1 MKFLNYIEKQFARVL
16 AVDTEFIL
24 DTTKTI
30 PESVICFCYTD
41 IFSGEVFRYWEH
53 NKKRSYQRHFDFED
67 VLLVSYNATAEVGS
81 YLKQLYGRPQNIW
94 DAYIE
99 TARLHKP
106 LRSGKGAMK
115 LLSTATNYG
124 IKDKISE
131 ADKEENLDL
140 ILRRNKFEELPFEYS
155 KEEQKQILDYCQ
167 SDTNVLAQ
175 VFIKQVEEIE
185 EKLNLKTEEQFETEL
200 WQILNRGY
208 AIGCVSLVERNG
220 IPVDVNL
227 INKFNETWPNVKN
240 NLIKR
245 FNKDINVF
253 NEDLTFSHAK
263 FDDMI
268 KRNGLDRK
276 WPRMKSGHFTTNK
289 KYIKQNLHI
298 EDLAKFNEIRTFQNM
313 TKLTSY
319 TPGNDGRVRTSFNMF
334 GTITG
339 RASPSSAKYPFSAS
353 KWARNFIKPSFGNW
367 LVYLDYKSQ
376 EPGIM
381 GYLSGD
387 KNLIQSYKSGDIYIN
402 TAKLFGYWDELAP
415 EEKKKEIRKQ
425 FKVLYLAN
433 SYGQGPKAIAEAL
446 KCSVA
451 HAKFLQNKYK
461 EIYNKYFTWNNGFIE
476 AGLNKNY
483 LTTIFGWQRHIKDL
497 FQFKDG
503 KKIDIRRS
511 LMNWPIQSHGAEILR
526 KALIDLTDENFE
538 VVALVHDAVLIQIPI
553 PEFSQ
558 RVEEAIDI
566 MQKASYQVVGGVIK
580 VDKEI
585 IKTNYKQ
592 LDNNGEPNEDQKLF
606 DEIMQEINTYTR
618 TGSNVHPDRV
628 HRPI

>member
-1 MKFLNYIEKQFARVL
+1 MRFLNYIEKQFARIL
-16 AVDTEFIL
+16 AVDTEYIT
-24 DTTKTI
+24 DTTNTI
-30 PESVICFCYTD
+30 PEKVICFCYTD
-41 IFSGEVFRYWEH
+41 VFSGEVFRYWEYD
-53 NKKRSYQRHFDFED
+53 KKKSFTPHFDFDD

-81 YLKQLYGRPQNIW
+81 YLKQLYGRPPNIW
-94 DAYIE
+94 DSLIE
-99 TARLHKP
+99 TRRLYKP

-115 LLSTATNYG
+115 LLATATNYG

-140 ILRRNKFEELPFEYS
+140 ILRRNKFKGLPFEYS

-167 SDTNVLAQ
+167 SDTDVLAQ
-175 VFIKQVEEIE
+175 VFIKQVEDIE

-208 AIGCVSLVERNG
+208 AISCVSLVERNG

-227 INKFNETWPNVKN
+227 INKFNETWPKVKN
-240 NLIKR
+240 ILIEK
-245 FNKDINVF
+245 FNKDIDVF
-253 NEDLTFSHAK
+253 NENLTFSHAK
-263 FDDMI
+263 FDELI
-268 KRNGLDRK
+268 KRNGLDRR

-289 KYIKQNLHI
+289 KYVKQNLHI
-298 EDLAKFNEIRTFQNM
+298 KDLAKFNEIRTFQNM

-319 TPGNDGRVRTSFNMF
+319 TPGYDGRVRTSLNMF

-339 RASPSSAKYPFSAS
+339 RASPSSAKYPFGAS
-353 KWARNFIKPSFGNW
+353 KWARNFIKPSYGNY

-376 EPGIM
+376 EPGVM

-387 KNLIQSYKSGDIYIN
+387 KNLIQSYESGDIYIN
-402 TAKLFGYWDELAP
+402 TAKLFGYWDELASKQ
-415 EEKKKEIRKQ
+415 EKKKIRNK
-425 FKVLYLAN
+425 FKVLYLAS
-433 SYGQGPKAIAEAL
+433 SYGQGPRAIAESL

-451 HAKFLQNKYK
+451 HAKFLQMKYHETYK
-461 EIYNKYFTWNNGFIE
+461 KYFNWNKGFIE

-483 LTTIFGWQRHIKDL
+483 LTTIYGWQRHIKDL

-511 LMNWPIQSHGAEILR
+511 LLNWPIQSHGAEILR
-526 KALIDLTDENFE
+526 KALIDLTDEHFK
-538 VVALVHDAVLIQIPI
+538 VCALVHDAVLLEIPI

-558 RVEEAIDI
+558 RLEEAKDI
-566 MQKASYQVVGGVIK
+566 MQKASFEVVGGVIK
-580 VDKEI
+580 VDHEI

-592 LDNNGEPNEDQKLF
+592 LDDNGEPNDDQKLY
-606 DEIMQEINTYTR
+606 DDIMNEINTYTR
-618 TGSNVHPDRV
+618 TGPNVHP
-628 HRPI
+628 H

>member
-1 MKFLNYIEKQFARVL
+1 MRFLNYIEKQFARIL
-16 AVDTEFIL
+16 AVDTEYIT
-24 DTTKTI
+24 DTTNTI
-30 PESVICFCYTD
+30 PEKVICFCYTD
-41 IFSGEVFRYWEH
+41 VFSGEVFRYWEYD
-53 NKKRSYQRHFDFED
+53 KKKSFTPHFDFDD

-81 YLKQLYGRPQNIW
+81 YLKQLYGRPPNIW
-94 DAYIE
+94 DSLIE
-99 TARLHKP
+99 TRRLYKP

-115 LLSTATNYG
+115 LLATATNYG

-140 ILRRNKFEELPFEYS
+140 ILRRNKFKELPFEYS

-167 SDTNVLAQ
+167 SDTDVLAQ
-175 VFIKQVEEIE
+175 VFIKQVEDIE

-208 AIGCVSLVERNG
+208 AISCVSLVERNG

-227 INKFNETWPNVKN
+227 INKFNETWPKVKN
-240 NLIKR
+240 ILIEK
-245 FNKDINVF
+245 FNKDIDVF
-253 NEDLTFSHAK
+253 NENLTFSHAK
-263 FDDMI
+263 FDELI
-268 KRNGLDRK
+268 KRNGLDRR
-276 WPRMKSGHFTTNK
+276 WPRMKSVHFTTNK
-289 KYIKQNLHI
+289 KYVKQNLHI
-298 EDLAKFNEIRTFQNM
+298 KDLAKFNEIRTFQNM

-319 TPGNDGRVRTSFNMF
+319 TPGYDGRVRTSLNMF

-339 RASPSSAKYPFSAS
+339 RASPSSAKYPFGAS
-353 KWARNFIKPSFGNW
+353 KWARNFIKPSYGNY

-376 EPGIM
+376 EPGVM

-387 KNLIQSYKSGDIYIN
+387 KNLIQSYESGDIYIN
-402 TAKLFGYWDELAP
+402 TAKLFGYWDELASKQ
-415 EEKKKEIRKQ
+415 EKKKIRNK
-425 FKVLYLAN
+425 FKVLYLAS
-433 SYGQGPKAIAEAL
+433 SYGQGPRAIAESL

-451 HAKFLQNKYK
+451 HAKFLQMKYHETYK
-461 EIYNKYFTWNNGFIE
+461 KYFNWNKGFIE

-483 LTTIFGWQRHIKDL
+483 LTTIYGWQRHIKDL

-511 LMNWPIQSHGAEILR
+511 LLNWPIQSHGAEILR

-538 VVALVHDAVLIQIPI
+538 VCALVHDAVLIQIPI

-558 RVEEAIDI
+558 RLEEAKDI
-566 MQKASYQVVGGVIK
+566 MQKASFEVVGGVIK
-580 VDKEI
+580 VDHEI

-592 LDNNGEPNEDQKLF
+592 LDDNGEPNDDQKLY
-606 DEIMQEINTYTR
+606 DDIMNEINTYTR
-618 TGSNVHPDRV
+618 TGPNVHP
-628 HRPI
+628 H

>member
-1 MKFLNYIEKQFARVL
+1 MRFLNYIEKQFARIL
-16 AVDTEFIL
+16 AVDTEYIT
-24 DTTKTI
+24 DTTNTI
-30 PESVICFCYTD
+30 PEKVICFCYTD
-41 IFSGEVFRYWEH
+41 VFSGEVFRYWEYD
-53 NKKRSYQRHFDFED
+53 KKKSFTPHFDFDD

-81 YLKQLYGRPQNIW
+81 YLKQLYGRPPNIW
-94 DAYIE
+94 DSLIE
-99 TARLHKP
+99 TRRLYKP

-115 LLSTATNYG
+115 LLATATNYG

-140 ILRRNKFEELPFEYS
+140 ILRRNKFKGLPFEYS

-167 SDTNVLAQ
+167 SDTDVLAQ
-175 VFIKQVEEIE
+175 VFIKQVEDIE

-208 AIGCVSLVERNG
+208 AISCVSLVERNG

-227 INKFNETWPNVKN
+227 INKFNETWPKVKN
-240 NLIKR
+240 ILIEK
-245 FNKDINVF
+245 FNKDIDVF
-253 NEDLTFSHAK
+253 NENLTFSHAK
-263 FDDMI
+263 FDELI
-268 KRNGLDRK
+268 KRNGLDRR

-289 KYIKQNLHI
+289 KYVKQNLHI
-298 EDLAKFNEIRTFQNM
+298 KDLAKFNEIRTFQNM

-319 TPGNDGRVRTSFNMF
+319 TPGYDGRVRTSLNMF

-339 RASPSSAKYPFSAS
+339 RASPSSAKYPFGAS
-353 KWARNFIKPSFGNW
+353 KWARNFIKPSYGNY

-376 EPGIM
+376 EPGVM

-387 KNLIQSYKSGDIYIN
+387 KNLIQSYESGDIYIN
-402 TAKLFGYWDELAP
+402 TAKLFGYWDELASKQ
-415 EEKKKEIRKQ
+415 EKKKIRNK
-425 FKVLYLAN
+425 FKVLYLAS
-433 SYGQGPKAIAEAL
+433 SYGQGPRAIAESL

-451 HAKFLQNKYK
+451 HAKFLQMKYHETYK
-461 EIYNKYFTWNNGFIE
+461 KYFNWNKGFIE

-483 LTTIFGWQRHIKDL
+483 LTTIYGWQRHIKDL

-511 LMNWPIQSHGAEILR
+511 LLNWPIQSHGAEILR

-538 VVALVHDAVLIQIPI
+538 VCALVHDAVLIQIPI

-558 RVEEAIDI
+558 RLEEAKDI
-566 MQKASYQVVGGVIK
+566 MQKASFEVVGGVIK
-580 VDKEI
+580 VDHEI

-592 LDNNGEPNEDQKLF
+592 LDDNGEPNDDQKLY
-606 DEIMQEINTYTR
+606 DDIMNEINTYTR
-618 TGSNVHPDRV
+618 TGPNVHP
-628 HRPI
+628 H

>member
-1 MKFLNYIEKQFARVL
+1 MRFLNYIEKQFARIL
-16 AVDTEFIL
+16 AVDTEYIT
-24 DTTKTI
+24 DTTNTI
-30 PESVICFCYTD
+30 PEKVICFCYTD
-41 IFSGEVFRYWEH
+41 VFSGEVFRYWEYD
-53 NKKRSYQRHFDFED
+53 KKKSFTPHFDFDD
-67 VLLVSYNATAEVGS
+67 VLLVSYNATAGVGS
-81 YLKQLYGRPQNIW
+81 YLKQLYGRPPNIW
-94 DAYIE
+94 DSLIE
-99 TARLHKP
+99 TRRLYKP

-115 LLSTATNYG
+115 LLATATNYG

-140 ILRRNKFEELPFEYS
+140 ILRRNKFKELPFEYS

-167 SDTNVLAQ
+167 SDTDVLAQ
-175 VFIKQVEEIE
+175 VFIKQVEDIE

-208 AIGCVSLVERNG
+208 AISCVSLVERNG

-227 INKFNETWPNVKN
+227 INKFNETWPKVKN
-240 NLIKR
+240 ILIEK
-245 FNKDINVF
+245 FNKDIDVF
-253 NEDLTFSHAK
+253 NENLTFSHAK
-263 FDDMI
+263 FDELI
-268 KRNGLDRK
+268 KRNGLDRR

-289 KYIKQNLHI
+289 KYVKQNLHI
-298 EDLAKFNEIRTFQNM
+298 KDLAKFNEIRTFQNM

-319 TPGNDGRVRTSFNMF
+319 TPGYDGRVRTSLNMF

-339 RASPSSAKYPFSAS
+339 RASPSSAKYPFGAS
-353 KWARNFIKPSFGNW
+353 KWARNFIKPSYGNY

-376 EPGIM
+376 EPGVM

-387 KNLIQSYKSGDIYIN
+387 KNLIQSYESGDIYIN
-402 TAKLFGYWDELAP
+402 TAKLFGYWDELASKQ
-415 EEKKKEIRKQ
+415 EKKKIRNK
-425 FKVLYLAN
+425 FKVLYLAS
-433 SYGQGPKAIAEAL
+433 SYGQGPRAIAESL

-451 HAKFLQNKYK
+451 HAKFLQMKYHETYK
-461 EIYNKYFTWNNGFIE
+461 KYFNWNKGFIE

-483 LTTIFGWQRHIKDL
+483 LTTIYGWQRHIKDL

-511 LMNWPIQSHGAEILR
+511 LLNWPIQSHGAEILR

-538 VVALVHDAVLIQIPI
+538 VCALVHDAVLIQIPI

-558 RVEEAIDI
+558 RLEEAKDI
-566 MQKASYQVVGGVIK
+566 MQKASFEVVGGVIK
-580 VDKEI
+580 VDHEI

-592 LDNNGEPNEDQKLF
+592 LDDNGEPNDDQKLY
-606 DEIMQEINTYTR
+606 DDIMNEINTYTR
-618 TGSNVHPDRV
+618 TGPNVHP
-628 HRPI
+628 H

>member
-253 NEDLTFSHAK
+253 NEDLTFSQTRIVHSI
-263 FDDMI
+263 F
-268 KRNGLDRK
+268 
-276 WPRMKSGHFTTNK
+276 FTN
-289 KYIKQNLHI
+289 
-298 EDLAKFNEIRTFQNM
+298 
-313 TKLTSY
+313 
-319 TPGNDGRVRTSFNMF
+319 
-334 GTITG
+334 
-339 RASPSSAKYPFSAS
+339 
-353 KWARNFIKPSFGNW
+353 
-367 LVYLDYKSQ
+367 
-376 EPGIM
+376 
-381 GYLSGD
+381 
-387 KNLIQSYKSGDIYIN
+387 
-402 TAKLFGYWDELAP
+402 
-415 EEKKKEIRKQ
+415 
-425 FKVLYLAN
+425 
-433 SYGQGPKAIAEAL
+433 
-446 KCSVA
+446 
-451 HAKFLQNKYK
+451 
-461 EIYNKYFTWNNGFIE
+461 
-476 AGLNKNY
+476 
-483 LTTIFGWQRHIKDL
+483 
-497 FQFKDG
+497 
-503 KKIDIRRS
+503 
-511 LMNWPIQSHGAEILR
+511 
-526 KALIDLTDENFE
+526 
-538 VVALVHDAVLIQIPI
+538 
-553 PEFSQ
+553 
-558 RVEEAIDI
+558 
-566 MQKASYQVVGGVIK
+566 
-580 VDKEI
+580 
-585 IKTNYKQ
+585 
-592 LDNNGEPNEDQKLF
+592 
-606 DEIMQEINTYTR
+606 
-618 TGSNVHPDRV
+618 
-628 HRPI
+628 

>member
-1 MKFLNYIEKQFARVL
+1 MRFLNYIEKQFARIL
-16 AVDTEFIL
+16 AVDTEYIT
-24 DTTKTI
+24 DTTNTI
-30 PESVICFCYTD
+30 PEKVICFCYTD
-41 IFSGEVFRYWEH
+41 VFSGEVFRYWEYD
-53 NKKRSYQRHFDFED
+53 KKKSFTPHFDFDD

-81 YLKQLYGRPQNIW
+81 YLKQLYGRPPNIW
-94 DAYIE
+94 DSLIE
-99 TARLHKP
+99 TRRLYKP

-115 LLSTATNYG
+115 LLATATNYG

-140 ILRRNKFEELPFEYS
+140 ILRRNKFKELPFEYS

-167 SDTNVLAQ
+167 SDTDVLAQ
-175 VFIKQVEEIE
+175 VFIKQVEDIE

-208 AIGCVSLVERNG
+208 AISCVSLVERNG

-227 INKFNETWPNVKN
+227 INKFNETWPKVKN
-240 NLIKR
+240 ILIEK
-245 FNKDINVF
+245 FNKDIDVF
-253 NEDLTFSHAK
+253 NENLTFSHAK
-263 FDDMI
+263 FDELI
-268 KRNGLDRK
+268 KRNGLDRR

-289 KYIKQNLHI
+289 KYVKQNLHI
-298 EDLAKFNEIRTFQNM
+298 KDLAKFNEIRTFQNM

-319 TPGNDGRVRTSFNMF
+319 TPGYDGRVRTSLNML

-339 RASPSSAKYPFSAS
+339 RASPSSAKYPFGAS
-353 KWARNFIKPSFGNW
+353 KWARNFIKPSYGNY

-376 EPGIM
+376 EPGVM

-387 KNLIQSYKSGDIYIN
+387 KNLIQSYESGDIYIN
-402 TAKLFGYWDELAP
+402 TAKLFGYWDELASKQ
-415 EEKKKEIRKQ
+415 EKKKIRNK
-425 FKVLYLAN
+425 FKVLYLAS
-433 SYGQGPKAIAEAL
+433 SYGQGPRAIAESL

-451 HAKFLQNKYK
+451 HAKFLQMKYHETYK
-461 EIYNKYFTWNNGFIE
+461 KYFNWNKGFIE

-483 LTTIFGWQRHIKDL
+483 LTTIYGWQRHIKDL

-511 LMNWPIQSHGAEILR
+511 LLNWPIQSHGAEILR

-538 VVALVHDAVLIQIPI
+538 VCALVHDAVLIQIPI

-558 RVEEAIDI
+558 RLEEAKDI
-566 MQKASYQVVGGVIK
+566 MQKASFEVVGGVIK
-580 VDKEI
+580 VDHEI

-592 LDNNGEPNEDQKLF
+592 LDDNGEPNDDQKLY
-606 DEIMQEINTYTR
+606 DDIMNEINTYTR
-618 TGSNVHPDRV
+618 TGPNVHP
-628 HRPI
+628 H